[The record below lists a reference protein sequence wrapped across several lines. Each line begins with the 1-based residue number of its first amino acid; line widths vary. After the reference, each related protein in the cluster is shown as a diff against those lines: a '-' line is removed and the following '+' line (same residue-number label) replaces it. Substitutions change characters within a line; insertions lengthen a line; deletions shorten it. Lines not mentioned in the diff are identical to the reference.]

1 MDNLLPIDTNE
12 VIEVVEGLPYNEILN
27 QIYTSLQ
34 NVEYSLQILAGF
46 GLFFIVV
53 ALCYFCY
60 KFFRI
65 FI

>member
-1 MDNLLPIDTNE
+1 MDNLVPIETYE
-12 VIEVVEGLPYNEILN
+12 VIEVVESLSYNEILN

-34 NVEYSLQILAGF
+34 SVEYSLQILAGF

-53 ALCYFCY
+53 CLCYFCY

-65 FI
+65 FF